1 MVTPLMEG
9 LSKFMD
15 DHGFD
20 SVQDIVGKS
29 LPYFTTHHHLVELQA
44 EKRANKEEA
53 RTSRDK
59 MWGAGNLEDETASLT
74 SNE

>member
-1 MVTPLMEG
+1 V
-9 LSKFMD
+9 D
-15 DHGFD
+15 
-20 SVQDIVGKS
+20 
-29 LPYFTTHHHLVELQA
+29 LQA

-59 MWGAGNLEDETASLT
+59 MWGSGNLEDETASLT